1 MDAQQVRTMVEA
13 AVQAAV
19 AAALQ
24 DQNVLDAIRPPAVVV
39 PAAPFAVTPSGAG
52 NNAWDFTSSTGIKI
66 YMASTAP
73 FSVLYDGNLPGLRD
87 FLRKVWRRAE
97 AYGWTNVLMVNDATG
112 TSRNLTIQHGCLTLE
127 DVQTH
132 AITYLRLQR
141 REHQASLCLHK
152 LLLGS
157 ITPKLANRLAS
168 REDKYTV
175 NAAAAVAPG
184 VQANP
189 PIMKEDGTCMM
200 YELIKMVS
208 VETKATVSIILKKL
222 NNLDVLMEKCKSN
235 VEEFNTIVDDLVAQ
249 LDARS
254 IATPPMMENLFE
266 GYANCADPKFARYIY
281 MKQEAYED
289 GTIQL
294 EYPSLMKV
302 ALERY
307 KVLVDKNQWMKK
319 TEEQLEIIALKAQLV
334 SLVATKPTGGNAT
347 GGGATKTPPRKDQK
361 GQGDKFAWKLVAPKQ
376 GEAQEKTV
384 NGKNYIYC
392 PYHDTTKWVL
402 AVNDKGID
410 HRTGCTKAKEAKA
423 AAAAAAISETDAT
436 EAALAGAMEDVG
448 TATVDD
454 NP

>member
-1 MDAQQVRTMVEA
+1 MDAQQIRTMVEA

-39 PAAPFAVTPSGAG
+39 PQAPFAVNPAGAG

-66 YMASTAP
+66 FIASTAP
-73 FSVLYDGNLPGLRD
+73 FTLPYDGNLPGLRD
-87 FLRKVWRRAE
+87 FLRKIWQRAE
-97 AYGWTNVLMVNDATG
+97 SYGWTAILVVADASATP
-112 TSRNLTIQHGCLTLE
+112 RNLTVQHGCLVLE
-127 DVQTH
+127 DVQAH
-132 AITYLRLQR
+132 AIAYLRLQQ
-141 REHQASLCLHK
+141 REHQASSCLRK

-157 ITPKLANRLAS
+157 ITPKLANRLSS
-168 REDKYTV
+168 REEKYTV
-175 NAAAAVAPG
+175 NTAAAVAPG
-184 VQANP
+184 VAAP
-189 PIMKEDGTCMM
+189 APIMIQDGTCML

-254 IATPPMMENLFE
+254 VTTPPMMENLFE
-266 GYANCADPKFARYIY
+266 GYSNCADPKFARYIY

-294 EYPSLMKV
+294 QYPALMKV

-307 KVLVDKNQWMKK
+307 KVLVDKNQWLQK
-319 TEEQLEIIALKAQLV
+319 TEEQLEIIALKAQVV
-334 SLVATKPTGGNAT
+334 SLTASKQTSGTPSKAT
-347 GGGATKTPPRKDQK
+347 PRKDQK

-384 NGKNYIYC
+384 NGKAYVYC

-402 AVNDKGID
+402 EVNDKGVN
-410 HRTGCTKAKEAKA
+410 HRTGCTKMKEAKA
-423 AAAAAAISETDAT
+423 AEAAAGQGDAT
-436 EAALAGAMEDVG
+436 EAALAGAIEDVG